1 MKYTFLSIL
10 FIASAYAAEA
20 PPRNENTIVL
30 DPNAIQN
37 LGIET
42 VAAEES
48 SFERALPVLGE
59 IMHTC
64 ESHSV
69 LSSRIPGRI
78 IEVLAHKGDF
88 VKKGDVLL
96 RIESRQPGDPPPVI
110 ELKAPA
116 DGLVIASVG
125 HLGAPVEPD
134 MELMEILDLK
144 TVWAVARVPQHQAAI
159 LKEGL
164 TARIRIPSLGM
175 EESVSAFLRL
185 HVGEETNP
193 TTLGAIFELPN
204 PDLTLRPGMR
214 AEFSLI
220 ASNRENILSVP
231 RDALQGDR
239 ANRFVFIKDYEL
251 ENAFVRIPVTCG
263 EISGE
268 RAEITTGLLPGDE
281 VVVKGSYA
289 LSFAGKGSVSLKEA
303 LDAAHGHPHNE
314 DGTEM
319 TAEQLAASG
328 GDHGHDHE
336 HGSNSPLVV
345 FLGITCGVL
354 LMLLIASAF
363 IRKKSSRETTCS
375 PLPYSHGFKML
386 APLLRKSLVFL
397 VTIVNPCTKAVAA
410 ISPSVSGNLSSRLK
424 LPHRSATE

>member
-1 MKYTFLSIL
+1 MKFPTSIL
-10 FIASAYAAEA
+10 FAFLIASANAEA
-20 PPRNENTIVL
+20 PRNENTIVL
-30 DPNAIQN
+30 DANAIRN

-48 SFERALPVLGE
+48 SFERTLPVLGE
-59 IMHTC
+59 IVHTC

-159 LKEGL
+159 LKDGL
-164 TARIRIPSLGM
+164 TARIRIPSLGT

-214 AEFSLI
+214 ADFSLI
-220 ASNRENILSVP
+220 ASNRENILSIP

-251 ENAFVRIPVTCG
+251 ENAFVRIPVTVG

-281 VVVKGSYA
+281 VVVKGAYA

-336 HGSNSPLVV
+336 HGSNSPLVF

-354 LMLLIASAF
+354 LLLLIASAF
-363 IRKKSSRETTCS
+363 IRKTQPT
-375 PLPYSHGFKML
+375 
-386 APLLRKSLVFL
+386 
-397 VTIVNPCTKAVAA
+397 
-410 ISPSVSGNLSSRLK
+410 
-424 LPHRSATE
+424 PHS